1 MGEEG
6 SVRHIYEAEE
16 SYRNS
21 PGVGGNVP
29 SSHPHTPLHRI
40 SNCPWAL
47 ESIHTSSQENFP
59 LSEVL
64 FCFVL
69 FLTLNLVKLKK
80 SFDILSHLIF
90 EVDRPHVLP
99 LMLQSGKSRAGEFK
113 RLAQGN
119 FANICRDLI
128 LRLVSYSP
136 GLLLLQ
142 LSGHSILDTQ
152 GPLMGLL
159 EIWILALLEAT
170 CVTLNKTL

>member
-1 MGEEG
+1 MC
-6 SVRHIYEAEE
+6 
-16 SYRNS
+16 
-21 PGVGGNVP
+21 
-29 SSHPHTPLHRI
+29 L
-40 SNCPWAL
+40 AL
-47 ESIHTSSQENFP
+47 IHTLLYTEFP
-59 LSEVL
+59 VVRGPWSPSIRPVRKIFLYL
-64 FCFVL
+64 KFCFVL

-128 LRLVSYSP
+128 PRLVSYSP

-142 LSGHSILDTQ
+142 LSGHSILEMQ